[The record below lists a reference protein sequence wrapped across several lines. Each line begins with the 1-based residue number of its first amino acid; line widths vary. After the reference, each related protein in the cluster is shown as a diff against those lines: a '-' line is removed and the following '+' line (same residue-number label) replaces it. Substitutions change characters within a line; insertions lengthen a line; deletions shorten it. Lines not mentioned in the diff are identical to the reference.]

1 MRLSP
6 KSALLSC
13 LLLAA
18 APDPVSAQYSV
29 LEGGSFER
37 LLGLSGDAVA
47 FTYRRTEASR
57 RGFGLDLGVG
67 LFPAA
72 LGLRTVRLQVDGGF
86 AQTQAIGPA
95 ALVLKA
101 GVGSL
106 MDLGQLTQLIP
117 GLQAGVAAIV
127 PLERR
132 CALRIDLTRR
142 QFFPNG
148 ESVAL
153 WSIGV
158 GLTVVS
164 LGRPAPTR

>member
-18 APDPVSAQYSV
+18 APDLVSAQFSSF
-29 LEGGSFER
+29 EGGSFER

-57 RGFGLDLGVG
+57 QGFGLDLGIG

-72 LGLRTVRLQVDGGF
+72 LGVRTVRLQVDAGF
-86 AQTQAIGPA
+86 AQTQAIGPG

-106 MDLGQLTQLIP
+106 MDLGQSTQLIP
-117 GLQAGVAAIV
+117 GLQAGIAAVI

-132 CALRIDLTRR
+132 CGLRLDLTRR
-142 QFFPNG
+142 LFFPDG

-153 WSIGV
+153 WSFGV
-158 GLTVVS
+158 GLTVMLS
-164 LGRPAPTR
+164 RPASAH

>member
-6 KSALLSC
+6 PFALLSC

-18 APDPVSAQYSV
+18 ESDGVSAESSV

-37 LLGLSGDAVA
+37 VLGQGGHAVA

-57 RGFGLDLGVG
+57 RGLGLDLAVG

-72 LGLRTVRLQVDGGF
+72 LAVRTVRLQVDAGF
-86 AQTQAIGPA
+86 ARTQALGPA

-101 GVGSL
+101 GVGSRL
-106 MDLGQLTQLIP
+106 DVGPSPELIP
-117 GLQAGVAAIV
+117 GLQAGIAAVI

-132 CALRIDLTRR
+132 CGLRLDFTRR
-142 QFFPNG
+142 ILFPDG
-148 ESVAL
+148 GSVAQ
-153 WSIGV
+153 WNIGV
-158 GLTVVS
+158 GLTVLPLS
-164 LGRPAPTR
+164 RSASAR